1 MCERCDLISR
11 YICNILQCD
20 HCNGRFSRKDTIWLI
35 DISVIFCNATIE
47 IDGFLNELTHI
58 YADLGNKRNQPWV
71 STMNIAYITRDMFN
85 VAALYCWDNKSWYAI
100 YIVYSLL
107 LYWSYL
113 RSGNANGLLKPL
125 YFLSIFD
132 LRFLI
137 SLSFSFFYKPRM
149 WKSTLGL
156 DAISHLTARILT
168 SAKVAM
174 LRKWLTYV

>member
-1 MCERCDLISR
+1 M
-11 YICNILQCD
+11 
-20 HCNGRFSRKDTIWLI
+20 
-35 DISVIFCNATIE
+35 
-47 IDGFLNELTHI
+47 THS
-58 YADLGNKRNQPWV
+58 YAGLGNKRNQPWV

-125 YFLSIFD
+125 HCLSIFD

-137 SLSFSFFYKPRM
+137 SLNVSFSYKPWM
-149 WKSTLGL
+149 WQSTLGHDL
-156 DAISHLTARILT
+156 HVLLYLTARILT